1 MKRFLTALLPALA
14 ATLLAALPAAAA
26 EQVTVERE
34 SRLHAEPR
42 HDAPQVAV
50 AKPGTLAEVVG
61 KSGVWLNIKAPE
73 ATGWVFS
80 FNVRF
85 ISQPSPAAG
94 QPAPGGGGSALG
106 RLFGP
111 RRSVSV
117 TSTIGIRGLEEE
129 DLKQARF
136 DAEQMKQF
144 DQYVASK
151 EAAEEGARASG
162 LAPVKVDYL
171 DEKPQ

>member
-1 MKRFLTALLPALA
+1 MKRLLTALLPALA

-42 HDAPQVAV
+42 HDAPQIAV
-50 AKPGTLAEVVG
+50 AKPGTVAEVLG

-85 ISQPSPAAG
+85 ISQPSATAE
-94 QPAPGGGGSALG
+94 QPAPGGGSALG

-151 EAAEEGARASG
+151 EAAEERARASG
-162 LAPVKVDYL
+162 LAPVKVNYL
-171 DEKPQ
+171 DAKPQ

>member
-1 MKRFLTALLPALA
+1 MNRLLTAFLPALA
-14 ATLLAALPAAAA
+14 AAMFAGLPATAA

-34 SRLHAEPR
+34 SRVHAEPR

-50 AKPGTLAEVVG
+50 AKPGTVAEVLG
-61 KSGVWLNIKAPE
+61 KSGVWLNVKAPD

-85 ISQPSPAAG
+85 TPKASAAAGEPAA
-94 QPAPGGGGSALG
+94 GGGGSALG

-136 DAEQMKQF
+136 DGEQMRQLAE
-144 DQYVASK
+144 YAASK
-151 EAAEEGARASG
+151 EAAEERARSSG

-171 DEKPQ
+171 DAKSQ